1 MAQKTIKKI
10 EKGRPI
16 NVGSMKVRELLPT
29 DSGFFNPFLVF
40 HHAETVIS
48 KTIPICQQGVG
59 PHPHRGFS
67 PVSFIYRGGVHHR
80 DSRGNNSIIYEG
92 GTQWMNTGMGVIH
105 SERVPDDIF
114 EHSGEQELLQVWVN
128 SPAKNKMDPP
138 AYYPSA
144 KEETP
149 TLTSKD
155 GLVTLRL
162 PAGKLDN
169 VSGKIPTLTPV
180 TTIMGEAKK
189 GGTYTFNFPK
199 NQNSLLY
206 VLSGKII
213 VNRNTEVNNKELILF
228 NKDGESFD
236 ITALENSKFF
246 VGSGEPID
254 EPIEARGPFVMNTS
268 SEIMEAYRDYQ
279 MGKMGVLIED

>member
-1 MAQKTIKKI
+1 
-10 EKGRPI
+10 
-16 NVGSMKVRELLPT
+16 
-29 DSGFFNPFLVF
+29 
-40 HHAETVIS
+40 
-48 KTIPICQQGVG
+48 
-59 PHPHRGFS
+59 
-67 PVSFIYRGGVHHR
+67 
-80 DSRGNNSIIYEG
+80 
-92 GTQWMNTGMGVIH
+92 MNTGMGVIH

-114 EHSGEQELLQVWVN
+114 EHGGEQELLQVWVN
-128 SPAKNKMDPP
+128 SPAKNKMD
-138 AYYPSA
+138 
-144 KEETP
+144 
-149 TLTSKD
+149 
-155 GLVTLRL
+155 
-162 PAGKLDN
+162 GKLDN